1 MKTAYKSLVL
11 NALISRN
18 FLRIKVRVNFRN
30 FHTVAHQPP
39 FGRLAQSNWEMLR
52 IPKQWISSYL
62 MSLRKK
68 AMAGHFL
75 MMLPRKQRPFKC
87 FSAFIA
93 IFPWN
98 QSNVLEFTIL
108 FSIKNS
114 FINVFDHTTYY
125 CCCQPI
131 LIAKCLRS

>member
-1 MKTAYKSLVL
+1 MGKGIDFTDFFFKKK
-11 NALISRN
+11 N
-18 FLRIKVRVNFRN
+18 KVRVNFRN

-108 FSIKNS
+108 FSIKVRVSHWGKMRNS
-114 FINVFDHTTYY
+114 LSHQKYSVKST
-125 CCCQPI
+125 
-131 LIAKCLRS
+131 L

>member
-108 FSIKNS
+108 FSIKVPVSHCGKTRNS
-114 FINVFDHTTYY
+114 LSPKIFRQMNSLV
-125 CCCQPI
+125 
-131 LIAKCLRS
+131 